1 MLSWIH
7 IFCLGKINSCKNFW
21 ELEIPNNLDIFL
33 HSITK
38 LGMLCFYIMRNR
50 SIHER
55 LIRYWYI
62 TLFSGNWIVLFCVDV
77 HHSTTCIQYE
87 DSIYLMPTYMIY
99 HLSNLEKKYTFMI
112 LENYIAFIRK
122 SSQTPLFTKWV

>member
-1 MLSWIH
+1 
-7 IFCLGKINSCKNFW
+7 
-21 ELEIPNNLDIFL
+21 
-33 HSITK
+33 
-38 LGMLCFYIMRNR
+38 MLCFYIMRNR

-122 SSQTPLFTKWV
+122 SSQTPFLQNECSFSWAQDVGMYIELNVLYQECILVHFLGHYRCNLPTP